1 MYLCDNENTNSIKG
15 DNFMKKRSLLP
26 TLLLASSLTFTGF
39 SATANAEDGA
49 KTVYGENLPNSAD
62 TNGDGWANVDFNT
75 SSLPQSAQNQ
85 ISELSKQK
93 DSGELTQ
100 IEYNEKVSSVFNEYQ
115 SQSTDIQNNERT
127 QQGKRPFGGVIPNGM
142 TQEEYQELESNVPN
156 PNSVSTEKYNQIVKN
171 ESQKIA
177 NEENKTINTPQ
188 GELTPVTE
196 NKNKSSEGMKNQDSN
211 SQVLPETGES
221 NQSDILSIIGAS
233 GLLILGIS
241 LLIFRKKAI

>member
-1 MYLCDNENTNSIKG
+1 
-15 DNFMKKRSLLP
+15 MKKRTLFS

-39 SATANAEDGA
+39 SATVNAEDGA

-75 SSLPQSAQNQ
+75 SSLPQSAENQ

-100 IEYNEKVSSVFNEYQ
+100 IEYNEKVSSIFNEYQ
-115 SQSTDIQNNERT
+115 SQSADIQSDERT
-127 QQGKRPFGGVIPNGM
+127 QQGERPFGGVIPNGM

-156 PNSVSTEKYNQIVKN
+156 PNSVSTEKYNQIVEN

-188 GELTPVTE
+188 GEFTPVTE
-196 NKNKSSEGMKNQDSN
+196 NTNKNSEEVKSKDSN

-221 NQSDILSIIGAS
+221 NQSYILSIIGAS
-233 GLLILGIS
+233 GLLILGIG
-241 LLIFRKKAI
+241 LLLFRKKLT

>member
-1 MYLCDNENTNSIKG
+1 
-15 DNFMKKRSLLP
+15 MKKRTLLP

-39 SATANAEDGA
+39 SATVNAEDGA
-49 KTVYGENLPNSAD
+49 KTVYGESLPNSAD

-100 IEYNEKVSSVFNEYQ
+100 IEYNEKVSSIFNEYQ
-115 SQSTDIQNNERT
+115 SQSTDIQSNERT

-171 ESQKIA
+171 ENQKIA
-177 NEENKTINTPQ
+177 NE
-188 GELTPVTE
+188 E
-196 NKNKSSEGMKNQDSN
+196 NKNKSSEGMRNQDSN

-241 LLIFRKKAI
+241 LLIFRKKST

>member
-1 MYLCDNENTNSIKG
+1 M
-15 DNFMKKRSLLP
+15 
-26 TLLLASSLTFTGF
+26 
-39 SATANAEDGA
+39 
-49 KTVYGENLPNSAD
+49 
-62 TNGDGWANVDFNT
+62 
-75 SSLPQSAQNQ
+75 
-85 ISELSKQK
+85 
-93 DSGELTQ
+93 
-100 IEYNEKVSSVFNEYQ
+100 
-115 SQSTDIQNNERT
+115 
-127 QQGKRPFGGVIPNGM
+127 IPNGM
-142 TQEEYQELESNVPN
+142 TQEEYQELESHVPN

-188 GELTPVTE
+188 GVLTPVTE

>member
-1 MYLCDNENTNSIKG
+1 
-15 DNFMKKRSLLP
+15 MKKRTLFS

-39 SATANAEDGA
+39 SATVNAEDGA

-75 SSLPQSAQNQ
+75 SSLPQSAENQ

-100 IEYNEKVSSVFNEYQ
+100 IEYNEKVSSIFNEYQ
-115 SQSTDIQNNERT
+115 SQSADIQSDERT
-127 QQGKRPFGGVIPNGM
+127 QQGERPFGGVIPNGM

-156 PNSVSTEKYNQIVKN
+156 PNSVSTEKYNQIVEN

-188 GELTPVTE
+188 GEFTAVTE
-196 NKNKSSEGMKNQDSN
+196 NTNKNSEEVKSKDSN

-221 NQSDILSIIGAS
+221 NQSYILSIIGAS
-233 GLLILGIS
+233 GLLILGIG
-241 LLIFRKKAI
+241 LLLFRKN

>member
-1 MYLCDNENTNSIKG
+1 M
-15 DNFMKKRSLLP
+15 
-26 TLLLASSLTFTGF
+26 
-39 SATANAEDGA
+39 
-49 KTVYGENLPNSAD
+49 
-62 TNGDGWANVDFNT
+62 
-75 SSLPQSAQNQ
+75 
-85 ISELSKQK
+85 
-93 DSGELTQ
+93 
-100 IEYNEKVSSVFNEYQ
+100 
-115 SQSTDIQNNERT
+115 
-127 QQGKRPFGGVIPNGM
+127 IPNGM
-142 TQEEYQELESNVPN
+142 TQEEYQELESHVPN

-211 SQVLPETGES
+211 SEVLPETGES

-241 LLIFRKKAI
+241 LLIFRKKDFGENYLVNNKRPPLNS

>member
-1 MYLCDNENTNSIKG
+1 M
-15 DNFMKKRSLLP
+15 
-26 TLLLASSLTFTGF
+26 
-39 SATANAEDGA
+39 
-49 KTVYGENLPNSAD
+49 
-62 TNGDGWANVDFNT
+62 
-75 SSLPQSAQNQ
+75 
-85 ISELSKQK
+85 
-93 DSGELTQ
+93 
-100 IEYNEKVSSVFNEYQ
+100 
-115 SQSTDIQNNERT
+115 
-127 QQGKRPFGGVIPNGM
+127 IPNGM

-211 SQVLPETGES
+211 SEVLPETGES

-241 LLIFRKKAI
+241 LLIFRKKDFGENYKYKTSA